1 MSRLNDPRSV
11 REEYRAETGLA
22 ARSALYRFL
31 PSDAVDPRQHALN
44 VIAASHSNR
53 VLEVG
58 CGRGEFAERLM
69 RDLSAQLVAIDLSE
83 RMVELARQRGV
94 DARVGDVQS
103 LPFRDGE
110 FDCVAAL
117 WMLYHVPDLER
128 GLGEIV
134 RVLRRGGRLVAITN
148 GTMHLHE
155 LDLLLGA
162 EPVHSTF
169 TRENGDQTLR
179 RYFARVE
186 RHDVDDWFAV
196 PNHQPLVQYAESSLH
211 LRDLVSKIP
220 LDLPVP
226 FRIHRAVSI
235 FVAETA

>member
-1 MSRLNDPRSV
+1 MPRLNDPRFV

-31 PSDAVDPRQHALN
+31 PPDAVDPRQLALN
-44 VIAASHSNR
+44 AIAASHPNR

-58 CGRGEFAERLM
+58 CGRGESAEWLM
-69 RDLSAQLVAIDLSE
+69 RELSGQLVAIDLSE

-117 WMLYHVPDLER
+117 WVLYHVPNLER

-134 RVLRRGGRLVAITN
+134 RVLRSGGRLIAITN

-162 EPVHSTF
+162 EPVPSTF
-169 TRENGDQTLR
+169 GRENGDQILR
-179 RYFARVE
+179 RYFARVD

-196 PNHQPLVQYAESSLH
+196 PNRQPLVRYAESSLH
-211 LRDLVSKIP
+211 LRDVASKIP
-220 LDLPVP
+220 LDLSVP
-226 FRIHRAVSI
+226 FRIRRAVST